1 MKFEGQPLYSVSN
14 LSMNTK
20 TNLVNEE
27 HQAFIAEC
35 IKRQNKNRFTTVK
48 TVVFQAVSLLAVL
61 AVCILIL
68 GAAFHFANFNKTKQ
82 QLETENLIRQLESGE
97 SVEMTVR
104 VGGAE

>member
-1 MKFEGQPLYSVSN
+1 MLKKLGLD
-14 LSMNTK
+14 MNTK
-20 TNLVNEE
+20 SSVVNGE
-27 HQAFIAEC
+27 HKAFIAEC
-35 IKRQNKNRFTTVK
+35 VKRQNAKKFTTIK

-82 QLETENLIRQLESGE
+82 QLETENPIRQLESGE

-104 VGGAE
+104 VGGAK

>member
-1 MKFEGQPLYSVSN
+1 
-14 LSMNTK
+14 MNIK
-20 TNLVNEE
+20 ANVVNEE
-27 HQAFIAEC
+27 HQAFIAKC

-68 GAAFHFANFNKTKQ
+68 GAAFHFANFNETKQ

>member
-1 MKFEGQPLYSVSN
+1 
-14 LSMNTK
+14 MNIK
-20 TNLVNEE
+20 ANVVNEE

-48 TVVFQAVSLLAVL
+48 TVVFQAVSLFAVL

-68 GAAFHFANFNKTKQ
+68 GAAFHFANFNKAKQ
-82 QLETENLIRQLESGE
+82 QLETENLIGQLESGE